1 MRTPGHREEAGRN
14 VLFEYRAWKCG
25 KEGLSASTI
34 SASRVSKSGGRE
46 VWATGSVGALA
57 RSAIR
62 RKGFD

>member
-34 SASRVSKSGGRE
+34 SASRVSKSGGQGGVGDWER
-46 VWATGSVGALA
+46 GSPGPISDKEERL
-57 RSAIR
+57 
-62 RKGFD
+62 